1 MVALGTSALDYHEY
15 IAKPRI
21 RCGSWGCR
29 RWPVTHVG
37 RTVIEL
43 PLATTAVVLALRC
56 LRLARRPEAAAI
68 PFSWKQTLLMQVPN
82 ELKSRGQLLVEGW
95 FGLVLGTIGLAVGAY
110 DLLT

>member
-1 MVALGTSALDYHEY
+1 M
-15 IAKPRI
+15 
-21 RCGSWGCR
+21 
-29 RWPVTHVG
+29 THVG

-43 PLATTAVVLALRC
+43 PLATTAVALALRC